1 MFKNLHI
8 KGFKSFVDETI
19 ELKPLTILTGLNS
32 SGKSSVIQ
40 TIRMMENIRRHNT
53 PLINGYGGFDELYN
67 KSNPAVNRSELLI
80 ELLYNNICYYIK
92 SEKDSNKYAI
102 NNDPNVF
109 FTKLNCILDQI
120 IYISADRLGAQPN
133 LPISTIGLKGLGDKG
148 ENVLSI
154 LDYNTNRGII
164 LDERLKPEKAEGV
177 TLDYLVNGWLQY
189 ISPNVKF
196 EYKVERK
203 ADISYSRYNGFRPTN
218 VGFGL
223 SYTLPIIVGLL
234 VSTIEKGSVVLIENP
249 EAHLHP
255 KGQTEM
261 AKLIA
266 KCVECGSQVIV
277 ETHSDHLF
285 NGIRIYTKQ
294 NPGFNEKV
302 VAHWFELDKYN
313 NTKVETINLT
323 PEGRFSEECPKG
335 FFDQFEINAEELL
348 F

>member
-1 MFKNLHI
+1 MFNNIHL

-19 ELKPLTILTGLNS
+19 ELKPLTLLTGLNS

-40 TIRMMENIRRHNT
+40 AIRMMENVGYDRS
-53 PLINGYGGFDELYN
+53 LLLNGHGGFGELCNIYT
-67 KSNPAVNRSELLI
+67 RSELLM
-80 ELLYNNICYYIK
+80 ELTYKSFTYWIK
-92 SEKDSNKYAI
+92 SDKNRTQFTYSAI
-102 NNDPNVF
+102 PPDYSGYFSPF
-109 FTKLNCILDQI
+109 FCDLS
-120 IYISADRLGAQPN
+120 YIGADRLGAQPN
-133 LPISTIGLKGLGDKG
+133 IPINSPYNEKKMDSRG
-148 ENVLSI
+148 ENVLSV
-154 LDYNTNRGII
+154 LDSYSSENVT
-164 LDERLKPEKAEGV
+164 LDERLKPENAEGL
-177 TLDYLVNGWLQY
+177 TLDYVVNGWLKY
-189 ISPNVKF
+189 IAPNVKF
-196 EYKVERK
+196 EYKVDRK
-203 ADISYSRYNGFRPTN
+203 ADISYSRFNGFRATN

-223 SYTLPIIVGLL
+223 SYTLPIIVALL
-234 VSTIEKGSVVLIENP
+234 VSTTIKDSVVLIENP

-285 NGIRIYTKQ
+285 DGVRIYTKH

-302 VAHWFELDKYN
+302 VTHWFELDENN
-313 NTKVETINLT
+313 NTKVESIKFT
-323 PEGRFSEECPKG
+323 PEGRITDECPKG

>member
-1 MFKNLHI
+1 MFTNIHL
-8 KGFKSFVDETI
+8 KGFKSFVDENI

-40 TIRMMENIRRHNT
+40 AIRMIENVRRHKF
-53 PLINGYGGFDELYN
+53 PLLNGYGGFDELYN
-67 KSNPAVNRSELLI
+67 KSNPAINNRSELLI
-80 ELLYNNICYYIK
+80 ELSAGTFPYYIK
-92 SEKDSNKYAI
+92 SVKGGIPYEINKDP
-102 NNDPNVF
+102 DDF
-109 FTKLNCILDQI
+109 FTEWPCDLDRI
-120 IYISADRLGAQPN
+120 SYIGADRLGAQ
-133 LPISTIGLKGLGDKG
+133 LYMPISAYEIGGRG
-148 ENVLSI
+148 ENVLSM
-154 LDYNTNRGII
+154 LDYHANVV
-164 LDERLKPEKAEGV
+164 LDERLKPEGAEGL
-177 TLDYLVNGWLQY
+177 TLDYMVNGWLQY
-189 ISPNVKF
+189 ISPKVRF

-203 ADISYSRYNGFRPTN
+203 ADISYSQYNGFRPTN

-223 SYTLPIIVGLL
+223 SYTLPIIVALL
-234 VSTIEKGSVVLIENP
+234 VSTTEKGSIVLIENP

-285 NGIRIYTKQ
+285 DGIRIFTKH

-302 VAHWFELDKYN
+302 VTHWFELDEYN
-313 NTKVETINLT
+313 NTKVETIKLT

>member
-1 MFKNLHI
+1 MFTNIHL

-40 TIRMMENIRRHNT
+40 AIRMIENVRQQQGG
-53 PLINGYGGFDELYN
+53 LLDGYGSYDELFN
-67 KSNPAVNRSELLI
+67 KFNPGVSNSELLI
-80 ELLYNNICYYIK
+80 ELHSDGCSEPYQIK
-92 SEKDSNKYAI
+92 YSKNSGSSI
-102 NNDPNVF
+102 NEDPDIF
-109 FTKLNCILDQI
+109 FTERYIDLDRI
-120 IYISADRLGAQPN
+120 KYISADRLGA
-133 LPISTIGLKGLGDKG
+133 LPHIPYKYGEAFRG
-148 ENVLSI
+148 ENVLFT
-154 LDYNTNRGII
+154 LDYYANINHTF
-164 LDERLKPEKAEGV
+164 DKRLKPENAEGL

-189 ISPNVKF
+189 ISPNVKL
-196 EYKVERK
+196 EYIVDRK
-203 ADISYSRYNGFRPTN
+203 ADISYSRFNGFRATN

-234 VSTIEKGSVVLIENP
+234 VSTKQKDSVVLIENP

-285 NGIRIYTKQ
+285 DGIRIYTKH

-302 VAHWFELDKYN
+302 VTHWFELDEYN
-313 NTKVETINLT
+313 NTRVETIKLT

>member
-1 MFKNLHI
+1 MFNKLHL

-19 ELKPLTILTGLNS
+19 ELKPLTLLTGLNS

-40 TIRMMENIRRHNT
+40 AIRMFHQRYANKT
-53 PLINGYGGFDELYN
+53 PLLNGYGNFDELYN
-67 KSNPAVNRSELLI
+67 YFSRIDLLI
-80 ELLYNNICYYIK
+80 DLDGMQIL
-92 SEKDSNKYAI
+92 SERDSNSCKI
-102 NNDPNVF
+102 NM
-109 FTKLNCILDQI
+109 KMIRGRRLDRL
-120 IYISADRLGAQPN
+120 IYIGANRLGAQPY
-133 LPISTIGLKGLGDKG
+133 LPITAQELDCKG
-148 ENVLSI
+148 ENVLSV
-154 LDYNTNRGII
+154 LDCYANKNTI
-164 LDERLKPEKAEGV
+164 LDERLKPENAEGL
-177 TLDYLVNGWLQY
+177 TLDYVVNGWLKY
-189 ISPNVKF
+189 IAPNVKF
-196 EYKVERK
+196 EYKVDRK
-203 ADISYSRYNGFRPTN
+203 ADISYSRFNGFRATN

-223 SYTLPIIVGLL
+223 SYTLPIIVALL
-234 VSTIEKGSVVLIENP
+234 VSTTIKDSVVLIENP

-285 NGIRIYTKQ
+285 DGVRIYTKH

-302 VAHWFELDKYN
+302 VTHWFELDENN
-313 NTKVETINLT
+313 NTKVESIKFT
-323 PEGRFSEECPKG
+323 PEGRITEECPKG

>member
-1 MFKNLHI
+1 MFNNIHL

-19 ELKPLTILTGLNS
+19 KLKPLTLLTGLNS

-40 TIRMMENIRRHNT
+40 AIRMIRNFRVNRTANI
-53 PLINGYGGFDELYN
+53 IGYGGFDELHN
-67 KSNPAVNRSELLI
+67 IFCRSELLI
-80 ELLYNNICYYIK
+80 DLDGYQITSEYGSDDYKTNDDYDVDGDSFSTHWPCPLDSITYIG
-92 SEKDSNKYAI
+92 
-102 NNDPNVF
+102 
-109 FTKLNCILDQI
+109 
-120 IYISADRLGAQPN
+120 ADRLGAKTNMPLQYGE
-133 LPISTIGLKGLGDKG
+133 STRG
-148 ENVLSI
+148 ENVLFT
-154 LDYNTNRGII
+154 LDWFSNNNLV
-164 LDERLKPEKAEGV
+164 LDERLKPENAEGL
-177 TLDYLVNGWLQY
+177 TLDYVVNGWLKY

-196 EYKVERK
+196 EYKVDRK
-203 ADISYSRYNGFRPTN
+203 ADISYSRFNGFRATN

-223 SYTLPIIVGLL
+223 SYTLPIIVALL
-234 VSTIEKGSVVLIENP
+234 VSTTQKNSVVLIENP

-285 NGIRIYTKQ
+285 DGVRIYTKH

-302 VAHWFELDKYN
+302 VTHWFELDENN
-313 NTKVETINLT
+313 NTKVESIKFT
-323 PEGRFSEECPKG
+323 PEGRITDECPKG